1 MEKLA
6 MDDMKA
12 IELEIMD
19 EIDRVCR
26 ENGINYMLGY
36 GSCLGAVRHGGF
48 IPWDDDM
55 DVVMLRGDYE
65 RFAAVFEDA
74 KEIERFKLVSYRD
87 KSAPCAFFK
96 VTDVTT
102 WVEERYSDAKYG
114 SGVWVDI
121 FPLDEISLARGG
133 SQFKCCRMNGNLR
146 YLAVTDTSTGS
157 TGLIKFGKKLI
168 CPILKKI
175 GPYGYARKMDEC
187 ARSAEG
193 SGSGRVTDFIG
204 ETDPR
209 KVYDAAVFEPLEWDF
224 EGHKFFI
231 PKGYDEM
238 LTIMYGDWR
247 TPLPEADR
255 EAHTLSAYRL

>member
-1 MEKLA
+1 

-26 ENGINYMLGY
+26 ENGINYTLGY

-55 DVVMLRGDYE
+55 DVVMPRGDYE
-65 RFAAVFEDA
+65 KFFAVFEGA
-74 KEIERFKLVSYRD
+74 KAVERFRLVSYRD
-87 KSAPCAFFK
+87 ESAPCAFFK
-96 VTDVTT
+96 VTDTST
-102 WVEERYSDAKYG
+102 WVEERYSDAQYG

-121 FPLDEISLARGG
+121 FPLDEISLAGG
-133 SQFKCCRMNGNLR
+133 SQFEQSRKLGNLR

-157 TGLIKFGKKLI
+157 SGFIKLAKKLV

-175 GPYGYARKMDEC
+175 GPYGFARKMDEC

-193 SGSGRVTDFIG
+193 SGSGKVADFIG
-204 ETDPR
+204 EPDPR
-209 KVYDAAVFEPLEWDF
+209 KVYDAKVYDPIEWEFGFVILTGARSARARKAVID
-224 EGHKFFI
+224 
-231 PKGYDEM
+231 
-238 LTIMYGDWR
+238 
-247 TPLPEADR
+247 
-255 EAHTLSAYRL
+255 